1 MSKKISLLLLLFGA
15 TAPVNLF
22 GQSAFLMTN
31 QTNQGVF
38 MGGLGVSVIDDE
50 TYVAFNF
57 YPEFAIGKLG
67 FGLSIPFRFN
77 TETGDLREEDW
88 NETYD
93 YFRILRFVRYG
104 YKRDPFYARFGE
116 LDATRIGHGFIMNF
130 YNNNII
136 YYDRRKIGLALDMDA
151 GVAGFESMT
160 SNLGRAEIFGGRVYY
175 RPLYES
181 GTIVLKNLA
190 IGASYVTDIDPD
202 ENRNTSD
209 GLAEYGLD
217 IELPLIKSPIFE
229 TIVYADY
236 AKISQHGSGKAV
248 GIEMILEGVGGT
260 FEFVAQLERR
270 YLNANFKANYFNAFY
285 EIDRF
290 RLMPG
295 AAGAF
300 RKEDLLAAQPK
311 TRGTFGL
318 LRGSFINTIDILG
331 TYERLDGVPNSGI
344 LHLQAIVPNTVPK
357 MSLRAAYDRTGIN
370 SFADAFRLDQRS
382 VARFGFGYKLN
393 PFIVV
398 YMDYIWTYKLD
409 PVSGE
414 YKSQRRVEPQ
424 LAFVYP
430 FSIGGR

>member
-1 MSKKISLLLLLFGA
+1 MKKRLFA
-15 TAPVNLF
+15 TFLWLTFPLAAW
-22 GQSAFLMTN
+22 GQNAYLMPN

-50 TYVAFNF
+50 TFVTFNF

-67 FGLSIPFRFN
+67 FGLDIPLRFN
-77 TETGDLREEDW
+77 TETGDLRDEDW

-116 LDATRIGHGFIMNF
+116 LDATRLGHGFIMNF

-136 YYDRRKIGLALDMDA
+136 YYDRRKIGLALDIDA

-175 RPLYES
+175 RPLYET

-209 GLAEYGLD
+209 GVAEYGVD
-217 IELPLIKSPIFE
+217 IELPVLKTPVLE
-229 TIVYADY
+229 TVLYADY
-236 AKISQHGSGKAV
+236 AKISRYGSGRAV
-248 GIEMILEGVGGT
+248 GIEFLLEGVGGA
-260 FEFVAQLERR
+260 FNFVAQLERR
-270 YLNANFKANYFNAFY
+270 FLNAGFIANYFNAFY
-285 EIDRF
+285 EIDRYQVK
-290 RLMPG
+290 PSTSTV
-295 AAGAF
+295 F
-300 RKEDLLAAQPK
+300 RKEDLLAKQPK

-318 LRGSFINTIDILG
+318 LRGTVINTIDVLG
-331 TYERLDGVPNSGI
+331 TFERLDGIKNSGT

-357 MSLRAAYDRTGIN
+357 MSLRAAYDRTGID
-370 SFADAFRLDQRS
+370 SFSDAFRLDNRS
-382 VARFGFGYKLN
+382 VARLGLGYKLN

-398 YMDYIWTYKLD
+398 YMDYIWTYKRD
-409 PVSGE
+409 PVTGE
-414 YKSQRRVEPQ
+414 YKTQRRVEPQ

-430 FSIGGR
+430 FTIGGR